1 MLSLCFVQ
9 RVCFLLHCG
18 VDDKNCECILHHEP
32 VLCDLQFKDTLDI
45 EHDYKCQNIPTGWY
59 PVKELGDFFSSSFR
73 HRCEL
78 LRDENNRQNYYILKD
93 FLDFYFWFHRTFILL
108 IRKCFMNIIS
118 LRLFIFLIHNRGTLI
133 FFQIRASQAKSLTAL
148 SEQHCPAS
156 PLEQFSSEV
165 VSAINTLLFPTL
177 PDKKFPRLSL

>member
-1 MLSLCFVQ
+1 MIKTVSAYCITNLFFVIYNSRTRWTLNMTISAKISRQ
-9 RVCFLLHCG
+9 VGTQSRSSEISSHP
-18 VDDKNCECILHHEP
+18 HS
-32 VLCDLQFKDTLDI
+32 DTAWI
-45 EHDYKCQNIPTGWY
+45 VTWW
-59 PVKELGDFFSSSFR
+59 
-73 HRCEL
+73 
-78 LRDENNRQNYYILKD
+78 NNRQNYYILKD

-177 PDKKFPRLSL
+177 PDKKFPRLSLWTKVVSKLYEMTC